1 MLSADIVQC
10 GDTEYVCV
18 VSLVGADDGA
28 RDVFIR
34 LWSLNEGQA
43 KPLSTSNLTASVRNT
58 DVHNSYNV
66 S

>member
-1 MLSADIVQC
+1 MLSANIVQY

-18 VSLVGADDGA
+18 VSVASADDGA

-43 KPLSTSNLTASVRNT
+43 KPLSTSNLTATVRNT
-58 DVHNSYNV
+58 DVRNSYNV